1 MEPMTLQKVMEKFE
15 NQSDLARQLNVSRQ
29 AVNVWFRD
37 NRIPKLRQ
45 YEIADIINKSV

>member
-1 MEPMTLQKVMEKFE
+1 METMTLQKVMEKFD

-29 AVNVWFRD
+29 AVSVWFRE

-45 YEIADIINKSV
+45 YEIKEYLTKSV